1 MVSVKWIS
9 QYNGQGKVMIERIRN
24 IETTVVYDGGKNLFK
39 DILKFKKDKN
49 IQGQSLFQV
58 IVMFCEINQYEEE
71 EIGELLR
78 KDKKFRALLQ
88 EDLKMNNEA
97 YFKTDKNTKANNMG
111 DWI

>member
-1 MVSVKWIS
+1 
-9 QYNGQGKVMIERIRN
+9 MIESIRS
-24 IETTVVYDGGKNLFK
+24 IETTKIYTGGKSLFK
-39 DILKFKKDKN
+39 DILEFKKDKN

-71 EIGELLR
+71 EIGALLR
-78 KDKKFRALLQ
+78 KDKKFRTLLQ

-97 YFKTDKNTKANNMG
+97 YFKTDKTTKSNNMG